1 MAAERSA
8 GRGAGK
14 GASRRGGGRPNRR
27 RSAFTPPRQ
36 VRLRDGEG
44 QPVAP
49 AEDAR
54 TGHDAPEPH
63 RADGERL
70 QKVLARAGFGSRRA
84 CETLISTGRVRVD
97 GAVVQE
103 QGVRIDPAAQVVHVD
118 GRRLQL
124 DETKLTLVLNKP
136 RGVVSAMSDP
146 EGRRDLSEFTAAHS
160 QRLYH
165 VGRLDYETEGL
176 LLLTNDGELA
186 HRLTHP
192 SFEVAKTYVCRFDA
206 PGGPPRGLVRTLR
219 DGVELEDGPA
229 RADRARVLAQDGR
242 EAVVEVTLHE
252 GRNRI
257 VRRMFASRGFELT
270 ALIRT
275 RIGPVLL
282 GDLAPGTTREL
293 NGRELGTLMAE
304 VGL

>member
-54 TGHDAPEPH
+54 TGHDAAEPH

-257 VRRMFASRGFELT
+257 VRRMFASQGFELT

>member
-54 TGHDAPEPH
+54 TGHDAAEPH

-146 EGRRDLSEFTAAHS
+146 EGRRDLSEFTAAH
-160 QRLYH
+160 
-165 VGRLDYETEGL
+165 
-176 LLLTNDGELA
+176 
-186 HRLTHP
+186 
-192 SFEVAKTYVCRFDA
+192 
-206 PGGPPRGLVRTLR
+206 
-219 DGVELEDGPA
+219 
-229 RADRARVLAQDGR
+229 
-242 EAVVEVTLHE
+242 
-252 GRNRI
+252 
-257 VRRMFASRGFELT
+257 
-270 ALIRT
+270 
-275 RIGPVLL
+275 
-282 GDLAPGTTREL
+282 
-293 NGRELGTLMAE
+293 
-304 VGL
+304 